1 MRRDRP
7 SLANPEADGAEGDAG
22 AWQVLRSEQRDQPSR
37 LDAAR
42 GENLRHRTVLARV
55 YCLDDG
61 PIDHRAAIEGSVQR
75 VFLSNQSLRPGARP
89 TDDSEP
95 LGTVVVD
102 AGDYAFRVRDQAASF
117 RRHVLSDAVKCGAL
131 AGIDHA
137 DKAHR
142 HLAQAQRYP

>member
-1 MRRDRP
+1 MNVYEGGAVSVQPAHSTAQQPVPHDGGVERGTKLTCALNAGAKQLGAALGRLPQLAASHAHVHDRGVGIHQLALMRRERP

-75 VFLSNQSLRPGARP
+75 V
-89 TDDSEP
+89 
-95 LGTVVVD
+95 
-102 AGDYAFRVRDQAASF
+102 
-117 RRHVLSDAVKCGAL
+117 
-131 AGIDHA
+131 
-137 DKAHR
+137 
-142 HLAQAQRYP
+142 